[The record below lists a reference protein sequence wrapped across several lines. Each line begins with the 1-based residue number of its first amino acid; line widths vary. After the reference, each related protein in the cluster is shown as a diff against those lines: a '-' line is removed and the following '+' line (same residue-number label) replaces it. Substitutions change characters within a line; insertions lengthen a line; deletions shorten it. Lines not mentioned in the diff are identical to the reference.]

1 MPGRGKNAL
10 VAGWEKRRR
19 RGWLY
24 QQTTTRN
31 TQGGGGRKKP
41 FSSPSKVKET
51 RRRMVSFF
59 FRLNQSRAKGAGL
72 FSPGLRPLLLLLRC
86 LADEAFG
93 KLSALIQPYL
103 RVRLKRVA
111 SAPFLEASSSSSS
124 TYVRT
129 QAKAGGASLDDRL
142 GDLPS
147 LPPLSPHVQFLLHL
161 GPHFLFFFGRY
172 GRKKGKR
179 SE

>member
-1 MPGRGKNAL
+1 M
-10 VAGWEKRRR
+10 AGWEKRR

-41 FSSPSKVKET
+41 FSSSSKVKET

-72 FSPGLRPLLLLLRC
+72 FSPGLRPLLLLPRC

-124 TYVRT
+124 FSTYVRT

-147 LPPLSPHVQFLLHL
+147 LPPLRPMSNSSSTLAPIFSSFSVAMEE
-161 GPHFLFFFGRY
+161 
-172 GRKKGKR
+172 KR
-179 SE
+179 ERGVSE